1 MVNKKRNQFWFVCII
16 VFLCCLFLLTGCGY
30 ETTADL
36 TEKNHSKSR
45 IENGEEATALSFL
58 SGNYLRYMARM
69 KKDVLCYVT
78 ESQNLDTKAVHF
90 YDTKEN
96 RLLREITLPQQAA
109 YFFADESRLFAVDQF
124 DSLSGNINL
133 YSISGKDDT
142 SYSYA
147 AGIQVLPERE
157 DLFRWQDQNTSEWH
171 CIFDH
176 RWITTHTNRQS
187 FLFRSIGESQVHTYL
202 VNLLTGERQVI
213 ESLSGENMPEEILAY
228 CGENILTHKADD
240 EVIVYTLHD
249 LNGDLVNQWVYP
261 RSGDGGKTASING
274 NYLVIY
280 DRKTYQAPSGSATVV
295 NCEDGKD
302 KTLTF
307 QSAVES
313 QWVKASPDGRLLL
326 TFDLENRFFLYD
338 VNHGKRIES
347 FDVQNVE
354 PDIQPD
360 MVHFDAVSR
369 EIYIQTRDNEI
380 LDIAI
385 HVY

>member
-176 RWITTHTNRQS
+176 R
-187 FLFRSIGESQVHTYL
+187 Y
-202 VNLLTGERQVI
+202 
-213 ESLSGENMPEEILAY
+213 
-228 CGENILTHKADD
+228 
-240 EVIVYTLHD
+240 
-249 LNGDLVNQWVYP
+249 
-261 RSGDGGKTASING
+261 
-274 NYLVIY
+274 
-280 DRKTYQAPSGSATVV
+280 
-295 NCEDGKD
+295 
-302 KTLTF
+302 
-307 QSAVES
+307 
-313 QWVKASPDGRLLL
+313 
-326 TFDLENRFFLYD
+326 
-338 VNHGKRIES
+338 
-347 FDVQNVE
+347 VQ
-354 PDIQPD
+354 
-360 MVHFDAVSR
+360 
-369 EIYIQTRDNEI
+369 
-380 LDIAI
+380 L
-385 HVY
+385 